1 MIGSSDCTRLLSE
14 CVDADDDVVVVAA
27 VGAGSSTFSVVAV
40 DELLLDWDKLAQEN
54 LGVGAAATGAG
65 SGAGA

>member
-1 MIGSSDCTRLLSE
+1 VIGSSDCTRLLSE
-14 CVDADDDVVVVAA
+14 CADADDVDVVAA
-27 VGAGSSTFSVVAV
+27 VDAGSSTFSVVAV

-54 LGVGAAATGAG
+54 LGVGATTACAG